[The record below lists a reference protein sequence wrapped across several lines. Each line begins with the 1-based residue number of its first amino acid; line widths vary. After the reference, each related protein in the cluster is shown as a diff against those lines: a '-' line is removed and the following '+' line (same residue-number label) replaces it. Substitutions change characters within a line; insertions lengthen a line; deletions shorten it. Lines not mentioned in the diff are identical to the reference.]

1 MKLADKITSLRKSR
15 GWSQEELAEQ
25 IEVTR
30 QSVSKWESGLAT
42 PDIDKIVSLSAL
54 FGVSCDYLLKEEED
68 EGETPAADAPVTD
81 EPPAKEEAPKKLLP
95 QEEADAYLEAR
106 RHAAP
111 RIALGM
117 LLCILGAAALVLMT
131 AITEDARLP
140 ELTGVL
146 IGIGILLLFVCIGV
160 ALFISSGVRLSGYSY
175 LENEPFA
182 LPPSLAAS
190 LKSEQEEAR
199 PRFIRYLI
207 AGVTLCIL
215 SLAPL
220 FVMLALADERSP
232 SYELQIAMGVA
243 GLLLFVAVGVF
254 LIIFAAMRF
263 GGYAVLLQE
272 GEYAEGKKQAKKKS
286 EAAQGIFWLI
296 VVAVYLGYSFATD
309 DWGRSWIVW
318 PVAALLS
325 GVIEQIFMAIDK
337 K

>member
-1 MKLADKITSLRKSR
+1 MKLADKIVSLRKSR
-15 GWSQEELAEQ
+15 GWSQEELAAR
-25 IEVTR
+25 IDVTR
-30 QSVSKWESGLAT
+30 QSVSKWESGLSV
-42 PDIDKIVSLSAL
+42 PDLDKIVALAAL
-54 FGVSCDYLLKEEED
+54 FEVSCDYLLKEDPATDMPTTEE
-68 EGETPAADAPVTD
+68 
-81 EPPAKEEAPKKLLP
+81 PAKEEPTPKKILP
-95 QEEADAYLEAR
+95 QEEADAYLAAR

-111 RIALGM
+111 LIALGV

-131 AITEDARLP
+131 AITEDACLP
-140 ELTGVL
+140 ELTGVV
-146 IGIGILLLFVCIGV
+146 IGLGILLLFVCIGV
-160 ALFISSGVRLSGYSY
+160 ALFISSGVRLSTYSY
-175 LENEPFA
+175 LENDPFA
-182 LPPSLAAS
+182 LPPSLAVS

-207 AGVTLCIL
+207 AGVILCIS

-232 SYELQIAMGVA
+232 SYELQIAVGVV

-254 LIIFAAMRF
+254 LIILAAMRF

-272 GEYAEGKKQAKKKS
+272 GEYAEVKKQAKKKS
-286 EAAQGIFWLI
+286 EAAQGIFWLVI
-296 VVAVYLGYSFATD
+296 LAVYLGYSFATD

-325 GVIEQIFMAIDK
+325 GVIEQIFIASDK